1 MQHFKYSFIVTGI
14 GLLIALLWGGWAGV
28 AIVAILAVLEVSLSF
43 DNAVVN
49 AGVLKNMDDLWKHR
63 FLTWGMLIAVL
74 GMRLVF
80 PVVIV
85 AMAADLGIFKVAY
98 MAVAD
103 PELYSSFLTS
113 AHVQISA
120 FGGTFLLLVFLY
132 FILDHEKEV
141 MWLEKLEE
149 KLYKIG
155 KLDSAE
161 VVIALFALL
170 IMQMFLP
177 EEEKLSALLAGLGG
191 IVLYVLIS
199 SIELLEIGSEEQ
211 VVSGDTLKRGGVM
224 AFVYLEVLDASF
236 SFDGVIGAFAITKD
250 VVIIMIG
257 LAIGAMFVR
266 SLTIFLVEKGTL
278 DDYIF
283 LEHGAHYAIGAL
295 SVIMLLSMVMHIS
308 EIITGLIGVTF
319 ICLSVYSSI
328 QYRKKEAEDAVIE
341 KPTEN
346 VEVEQ
351 KS

>member
-14 GLLIALLWGGWAGV
+14 GLFIALLWGGWPSI
-28 AIVAILAVLEVSLSF
+28 AIVSILAVLEVSLSF

-49 AGVLKNMDDLWKHR
+49 ASVLKDMDAVWKHR

-85 AMAADLGIFKVAY
+85 ALAADLGMFKVAY

-103 PELYSSFLTS
+103 PELYASYLTS

-132 FILDHEKEV
+132 FILDHQKEV
-141 MWLEKLEE
+141 MWLETLEKKLL
-149 KLYKIG
+149 KVG

-161 VVIALFALL
+161 VIITLFALL
-170 IMQMFLP
+170 IMQNFLP
-177 EEEKLSALLAGLGG
+177 EAEKLSALLAGLGG

-199 SIELLEIGSEEQ
+199 SIELLEGGA
-211 VVSGDTLKRGGVM
+211 VNNTTGKVLKRTGVM
-224 AFVYLEVLDASF
+224 AFIYLEVLDASF
-236 SFDGVIGAFAITKD
+236 SFDGVIGAFAMTKD

-266 SLTIFLVEKGTL
+266 SLTIFLVNKGTL

-295 SVIMLLSMVMHIS
+295 AMIMLLSMVMHIP

-319 ICLSVYSSI
+319 IGLSVYSSI
-328 QYRKKEAEDAVIE
+328 NYRKK
-341 KPTEN
+341 
-346 VEVEQ
+346 
-351 KS
+351 

>member
-1 MQHFKYSFIVTGI
+1 MEHFKYSFIVTGI
-14 GLLIALLWGGWAGV
+14 GLFIALLWGGIPAV
-28 AIVAILAVLEVSLSF
+28 TIAAILAVLEVSLSF

-49 AGVLKNMDDLWKHR
+49 AGVLKDMDNVWKHR

-85 AMAADLGIFKVAY
+85 AMAADLGVFKVAY
-98 MAVAD
+98 MAVAE

-113 AHVQISA
+113 AHIQISA

-141 MWLEKLEE
+141 LWLEKLEQ
-149 KLYKIG
+149 KLFKIG

-161 VVIALFALL
+161 IVIALFAIL
-170 IMQMFLP
+170 IMHLFLP

-199 SIELLEIGSEEQ
+199 SIELLEIGTEKE
-211 VVSGDTLKRGGVM
+211 VAGKVLKRSGVM

-250 VVIIMIG
+250 VVVIMVG

-278 DDYIF
+278 DEYIF

-295 SVIMLLSMVMHIS
+295 ATIMLLSMVMHIS
-308 EIITGLIGVTF
+308 EVFTGLIGVTF
-319 ICLSVYSSI
+319 IGLSVYSSM
-328 QYRKKEAEDAVIE
+328 QYRKAEAAEAAKESTE
-341 KPTEN
+341 K
-346 VEVEQ
+346 
-351 KS
+351 S

>member
-1 MQHFKYSFIVTGI
+1 MQNFKYSFIVTGI
-14 GLLIALLWGGWAGV
+14 GLFIALLWGGWSAV

-49 AGVLKNMDDLWKHR
+49 AGVLKNMDEVWKHR

-85 AMAADLGIFKVAY
+85 ALAADLGMFKVAY

-113 AHVQISA
+113 AHIQISA

-161 VVIALFALL
+161 VIIALVALL
-170 IMQMFLP
+170 IMQSFLP
-177 EEEKLSALLAGLGG
+177 QEEKLSALLAGLGG
-191 IVLYVLIS
+191 IVLYVLIT
-199 SIELLEIGSEEQ
+199 SIELLEE
-211 VVSGDTLKRGGVM
+211 DTEKKVTGKMLKRSGVM

-266 SLTIFLVEKGTL
+266 SLTIFLVNKGTL

-295 SVIMLLSMVMHIS
+295 ATIMLLSMVIHIS
-308 EIITGLIGVTF
+308 EIITGLVGVTF
-319 ICLSVYSSI
+319 IGLSVYSSI
-328 QYRKKEAEDAVIE
+328 QYRKKEA
-341 KPTEN
+341 KLTE
-346 VEVEQ
+346 
-351 KS
+351 

>member
-1 MQHFKYSFIVTGI
+1 MQHFKYSFIITGI
-14 GLLIALLWGGWAGV
+14 GLLIALLWGGWSSV
-28 AIVAILAVLEVSLSF
+28 AIVSILAILEVSLSF

-49 AGVLKNMDDLWKHR
+49 ASVLKNMDDLWRHR

-85 AMAADLGIFKVAY
+85 AFAADLGIFKVAY
-98 MAVAD
+98 MAIAD
-103 PELYSSFLTS
+103 PDLYSSFLTS

-141 MWLEKLEE
+141 MWLEKLEK
-149 KLYKIG
+149 KLFKIG

-161 VVIALFALL
+161 VIIALFALL
-170 IMQMFLP
+170 IMQSFLP
-177 EEEKLSALLAGLGG
+177 TEEKLSALLAGLGG
-191 IVLYVLIS
+191 IVLYVLIT
-199 SIELLEIGSEEQ
+199 SIELLEGENQDAITGK
-211 VVSGDTLKRGGVM
+211 VLKRTGVM
-224 AFVYLEVLDASF
+224 AFVYLEFLDASF

-250 VVIIMIG
+250 VVIIMVG

-266 SLTIFLVEKGTL
+266 SLTIFLVDKGTL

-295 SVIMLLSMVMHIS
+295 AMIMLLSMVVHIS
-308 EIITGLIGVTF
+308 EVFTGLVGVTF
-319 ICLSVYSSI
+319 IGLSVYSSI
-328 QYRKKEAEDAVIE
+328 RYRQAEAENN
-341 KPTEN
+341 T
-346 VEVEQ
+346 
-351 KS
+351 

>member
-1 MQHFKYSFIVTGI
+1 MQNFKYSFIVTGI
-14 GLLIALLWGGWAGV
+14 GLFIALLWGGWSAV

-49 AGVLKNMDDLWKHR
+49 ASVLKNMDDVWKHR

-74 GMRLVF
+74 GMRLIF

-85 AMAADLGIFKVAY
+85 ALAADLGMFKVAY

-113 AHVQISA
+113 AHIQISA

-132 FILDHEKEV
+132 FILDGEKEV
-141 MWLEKLEE
+141 LWLEKLEK
-149 KLYKIG
+149 KLLKIG

-161 VVIALFALL
+161 VIIALAALL
-170 IMQMFLP
+170 IMQSFLP
-177 EEEKLSALLAGLGG
+177 DEEKLSALLAGLGG
-191 IVLYVLIS
+191 IILYVLIT
-199 SIELLEIGSEEQ
+199 SIELLEGTENKATGK
-211 VVSGDTLKRGGVM
+211 VLKRSGVM

-266 SLTIFLVEKGTL
+266 SLTIFLVDKGTL

-295 SVIMLLSMVMHIS
+295 ATIMLLSMVIHIS
-308 EIITGLIGVTF
+308 EIITGLVGVTF
-319 ICLSVYSSI
+319 IGLSVYSSI
-328 QYRKKEAEDAVIE
+328 QYRKKEAELKE
-341 KPTEN
+341 
-346 VEVEQ
+346 
-351 KS
+351 

>member
-1 MQHFKYSFIVTGI
+1 MQNFKYSFIVTGI
-14 GLLIALLWGGWAGV
+14 GLFIALLWGGWSAV

-49 AGVLKNMDDLWKHR
+49 AGVLKNMDEVWKHR

-85 AMAADLGIFKVAY
+85 ALAADLGMFKVAY

-113 AHVQISA
+113 AHIQISA

-161 VVIALFALL
+161 VIIALVALL
-170 IMQMFLP
+170 IMQSFLP
-177 EEEKLSALLAGLGG
+177 QEEKLSALLAGLGG
-191 IVLYVLIS
+191 IVLYVLIT
-199 SIELLEIGSEEQ
+199 SIELLEE
-211 VVSGDTLKRGGVM
+211 DTEKKVTGKMLKRSGVM

-266 SLTIFLVEKGTL
+266 SLTIFLVNKGTL

-295 SVIMLLSMVMHIS
+295 ATIMLLSMVIHIS
-308 EIITGLIGVTF
+308 EIITGLVGVTF
-319 ICLSVYSSI
+319 IGLSVYSSI
-328 QYRKKEAEDAVIE
+328 QYRKKEAELKE
-341 KPTEN
+341 
-346 VEVEQ
+346 
-351 KS
+351 

>member
-1 MQHFKYSFIVTGI
+1 MQDFKYSFIVTGI
-14 GLLIALLWGGWAGV
+14 GLLIALFWGGWPAV

-49 AGVLKNMDDLWKHR
+49 AGVLKNMDDVWKHR

-74 GMRLVF
+74 GMRLIF

-85 AMAADLGIFKVAY
+85 ALAADLGMFKVAY

-113 AHVQISA
+113 AHIQISA

-132 FILDHEKEV
+132 FILDGEKEV
-141 MWLEKLEE
+141 LWLEKLEK
-149 KLYKIG
+149 KLLKIG

-161 VVIALFALL
+161 VIITLTALL
-170 IMQMFLP
+170 IMQSFLP
-177 EEEKLSALLAGLGG
+177 QEEKLSALLAGLGG
-191 IVLYVLIS
+191 IVLYVCIT
-199 SIELLEIGSEEQ
+199 SIELLEEATEDKMTGK
-211 VVSGDTLKRGGVM
+211 VLKRSGVM

-266 SLTIFLVEKGTL
+266 SLTILLVNKGTL

-283 LEHGAHYAIGAL
+283 LEHGAHYAIGTLAT
-295 SVIMLLSMVMHIS
+295 IMLLSMVIHIS
-308 EIITGLIGVTF
+308 EIITGLVGVTF
-319 ICLSVYSSI
+319 IGLSVYSSI
-328 QYRKKEAEDAVIE
+328 QYRKKEAELKE
-341 KPTEN
+341 
-346 VEVEQ
+346 
-351 KS
+351 

>member
-1 MQHFKYSFIVTGI
+1 MQNFKYSFIVTGI
-14 GLLIALLWGGWAGV
+14 GLLIALLWGGWSAV

-49 AGVLKNMDDLWKHR
+49 AGVLKNMDEVWKHR

-85 AMAADLGIFKVAY
+85 ALAADLGMFKVAY

-113 AHVQISA
+113 AHIQISA

-149 KLYKIG
+149 KLLKIG

-161 VVIALFALL
+161 VIIALVALL
-170 IMQMFLP
+170 IMQNFLP
-177 EEEKLSALLAGLGG
+177 QEEKLSALLAGLGG
-191 IVLYVLIS
+191 IVLYVLIT
-199 SIELLEIGSEEQ
+199 SIELLEENTEEK
-211 VVSGDTLKRGGVM
+211 VTGKMLKRSGVM

-266 SLTIFLVEKGTL
+266 SLTIFLVNKGTL

-295 SVIMLLSMVMHIS
+295 AMIMLLSMIIHIS
-308 EIITGLIGVTF
+308 EIITGLVGVTF
-319 ICLSVYSSI
+319 IGLSIYSSI
-328 QYRKKEAEDAVIE
+328 QYRKKE
-341 KPTEN
+341 
-346 VEVEQ
+346 VELEE
-351 KS
+351 